1 MARTIHQSLDGGA
14 LSSAALN
21 AAFSYE
27 SPTVASVTSCSTGGG
42 TVGVYGTNFGNVKR
56 DFDDVSDSVTIATVA
71 LTAVVVYN
79 DTYLEVGSVASD
91 HDVIKT
97 HFEPSFLGFNGIL

>member
-1 MARTIHQSLDGGA
+1 LVLDSNGIPRRGGPTPSNAFDDVASTIHQSLDGGA

-27 SPTVASVTSCSTGGG
+27 SPTVTSVTSCSTSGGA
-42 TVGVYGTNFGNVKR
+42 VGVYGTNFGNIKR
-56 DFDDVSDSVTIATVA
+56 DAGFSDSVTIESVP

-79 DTYLEVGSVASD
+79 DTYLEVGS
-91 HDVIKT
+91 
-97 HFEPSFLGFNGIL
+97 GG

>member
-27 SPTVASVTSCSTGGG
+27 SPTVTSVTSCSTSGGA
-42 TVGVYGTNFGNVKR
+42 VGVYGTNFGNIKR
-56 DFDDVSDSVTIATVA
+56 DAGFSDSVTIESVP

-79 DTYLEVGSVASD
+79 DTYLEVGSVDSD

-97 HFEPSFLGFNGIL
+97 HFESSFLGLNGIL